1 MESRIEKI
9 ADLVMSSGA
18 YKGAVKPIKPELF
31 QGKHQG
37 RPGKNVNMSQFG
49 VNYVV
54 LEPGAATALR
64 HWHEQEDE
72 FVYVLEGTPTLID
85 NNGEH
90 QLETGQYAGFPAG
103 EANGHHFINH
113 SKKDVELLVIGSRRP
128 GADVCHYP
136 DDDLGPI
143 KR

>member
-1 MESRIEKI
+1 MESRIGNI
-9 ADLVMSSGA
+9 ANLATARGA
-18 YKGAVKPIKPELF
+18 YKGFTNPIKPELF
-31 QGKHQG
+31 EGKRQG
-37 RPGKNVNMSQFG
+37 RPGKDVNMSQFG

-54 LEPGAATALR
+54 LEPGSATALR

-90 QLETGQYAGFPAG
+90 QLEAGQFARFPAG

-128 GADVCHYP
+128 GDDVCHYP